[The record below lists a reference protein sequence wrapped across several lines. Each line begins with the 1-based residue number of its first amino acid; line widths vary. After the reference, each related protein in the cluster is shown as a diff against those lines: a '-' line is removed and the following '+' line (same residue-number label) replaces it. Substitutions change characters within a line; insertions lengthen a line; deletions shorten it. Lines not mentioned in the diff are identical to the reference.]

1 MQFDP
6 NTYLQMHEQEVQRIV
21 KQNALERQAREAR
34 EARMAQAKREGYPIS
49 PSKVNRIRAGL
60 DGLKQVLRPA
70 STGSA

>member
-34 EARMAQAKREGYPIS
+34 LAQAKREGYPIS
-49 PSKVNRIRAGL
+49 PMKVNRIRASL
-60 DGLKQVLRPA
+60 DGLKRVLRPA

>member
-6 NTYLQMHEQEVQRIV
+6 HTYLQMHEQEVQRIV

-34 EARMAQAKREGYPIS
+34 LRAKREGYPIS
-49 PSKVNRIRAGL
+49 PFKVSRIRAGL
-60 DGLKQVLRPA
+60 GGLKRVLLPA

>member
-6 NTYLQMHEQEVQRIV
+6 HTYLQMHEQEVQRIV

-34 EARMAQAKREGYPIS
+34 LAQAKREGYPIS
-49 PSKVNRIRAGL
+49 PFKVNRIRAGI
-60 DGLKQVLRPA
+60 DGLKRVLRPA

>member
-6 NTYLQMHEQEVQRIV
+6 HTYLQMHEQEVQRIV

-34 EARMAQAKREGYPIS
+34 LQAKREGYPIS
-49 PSKVNRIRAGL
+49 PFKVSRIRAGL
-60 DGLKQVLRPA
+60 GGLKRVLRPA

>member
-6 NTYLQMHEQEVQRIV
+6 HTYLQMHEQEVQRIV

-34 EARMAQAKREGYPIS
+34 LQAKREGYPIG
-49 PSKVNRIRAGL
+49 PDKVSRLRAGL
-60 DGLKQVLRPA
+60 NGLKRVLRPA

>member
-6 NTYLQMHEQEVQRIV
+6 HTYLQMHEQEVQRIV

-34 EARMAQAKREGYPIS
+34 LQAKREGYPTS
-49 PSKVNRIRAGL
+49 PIKVNRFRAGL
-60 DGLKQVLRPA
+60 DGLKRVLRPA

>member
-6 NTYLQMHEQEVQRIV
+6 HTYLQLHEQEVQRIV

-34 EARMAQAKREGYPIS
+34 LQAKRQGYPIS
-49 PSKVNRIRAGL
+49 SFKANRIRAGL
-60 DGLKQVLRPA
+60 NGLMRVLRPA

>member
-6 NTYLQMHEQEVQRIV
+6 HTYLQMHEQEVQRIV

-34 EARMAQAKREGYPIS
+34 LAQAKREGYPIS

>member
-34 EARMAQAKREGYPIS
+34 LAQAKREGYPIS
-49 PSKVNRIRAGL
+49 PMKVNRIRAGL